1 MLELDIP
8 SGELYNEATKRFVPY
23 SGVHLTLEHSL
34 VTISAWEE
42 IHKKPFLDDKPKTEE
57 EMLDYIRCM
66 DQDPKSLDVYQR
78 LSMDHIHT
86 IQQYIQDPHTAS
98 SVHDLRKNTGRK
110 QTITSEVIYYW
121 MIVRNIPIEFQHW
134 HLNRLLMLIRIFDAE
149 QGAAGGKNGKMSRA
163 EAAAW
168 QRQQNAQRL
177 AAMKNKG

>member
-8 SGELYNEATKRFVPY
+8 SGELYDERTKRFIPY
-23 SGVHLTLEHSL
+23 SGHHLSLEHSL
-34 VTISAWEE
+34 VTVSKWEE
-42 IHKKPFLDDKPKTEE
+42 LHKKAFLDDKPKTEE

-66 DQDPKSLDVYQR
+66 DHCENPIEVYQR
-78 LSMDHIHT
+78 LTMANIKT
-86 IQQYIQDPHTAS
+86 IQEYIQDPHTAS
-98 SVHDLRKNTGRK
+98 SVHDLRKQTGRK

-149 QGAAGGKNGKMSRA
+149 QGAGSGKQGKMSRA

-168 QRQQNAQRL
+168 QRQQNAARL
-177 AAMKNKG
+177 AAMKREG

>member
-8 SGELYNEATKRFVPY
+8 SGELYNSETNRFIPY
-23 SGVHLTLEHSL
+23 DGAHLSLEHSL
-34 VTISAWEE
+34 VSVAKWES
-42 IHKKPFLDDKPKTEE
+42 IHKVPFLDDKPKSEE
-57 EMLDYIRCM
+57 DMLDYIRCM
-66 DQDPKSLDVYQR
+66 DAEPKDPGVYQR
-78 LSMDHIHT
+78 MSYANIKT

-98 SVHDLRKNTGRK
+98 SVHDLRRQNGKK

-149 QGAAGGKNGKMSRA
+149 QGSASGKHGKMSRS
-163 EAAAW
+163 EAASW

-177 AAMKNKG
+177 AAMKTKG